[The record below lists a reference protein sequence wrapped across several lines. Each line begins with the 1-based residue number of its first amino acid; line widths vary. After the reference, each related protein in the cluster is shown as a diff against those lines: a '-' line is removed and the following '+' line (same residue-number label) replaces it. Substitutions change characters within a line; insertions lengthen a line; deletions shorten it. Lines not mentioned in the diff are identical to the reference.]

1 MLELREEEKKKK
13 TWKGLQELVWYTRE
27 LVVYKFTHELWCH
40 LNLGLNFS
48 IMTLGKSSHLSLHI
62 F

>member
-13 TWKGLQELVWYTRE
+13 HGKVFKSWCGIQGKE
-27 LVVYKFTHELWCH
+27 HELWCH

-48 IMTLGKSSHLSLHI
+48 IMTLGKSSYLSLHI